1 MSAQVH
7 RMNAF
12 SFLEDERHFKLQK
25 SLGNVSFQQLLGTQY
40 ALWSKKKDLVQGQ
53 AQLGFEPGTPDC

>member
-1 MSAQVH
+1 MIFLCGQLKKWRSKMSAQVH

-25 SLGNVSFQQLLGTQY
+25 TLGNVSFQQLLGT
-40 ALWSKKKDLVQGQ
+40 
-53 AQLGFEPGTPDC
+53 